1 MGLQP
6 PVIQFVIYVTADE
19 VLRESPGVCLETWLA
34 ESLRLKVMLQAQ
46 HIERV
51 SSRQPSPER

>member
-6 PVIQFVIYVTADE
+6 PVIQFVINVTADE

-34 ESLRLKVMLQAQ
+34 ESLKLKLMLLTQD
-46 HIERV
+46 IDEM